1 MAWHSRRARH
11 RRRDPW
17 RRRDRDGRWYLRGER
32 GRRRETLTGANEL
45 VEAVVTDV
53 PYYIGDDVAL
63 RINGLGGT
71 PISELSLFTGAH
83 DQLGGGIN
91 VTT

>member
-1 MAWHSRRARH
+1 M
-11 RRRDPW
+11 
-17 RRRDRDGRWYLRGER
+17 
-32 GRRRETLTGANEL
+32 
-45 VEAVVTDV
+45 TDV